1 MKLVTV
7 AQMQTIEKE
16 ADRKGL
22 SYVQMM
28 ETAGHGLAEEIEF
41 LSYTEDDEREVLG
54 LVGSGNN
61 GGDTLVALAHL
72 AAEGWRAR
80 AYLVRRK
87 VEGDEL
93 VERLKKEGGE
103 IILSESDDK
112 FDILSAFVSS
122 ADVVVDGILGTGFK
136 MPLKEEVA
144 RVLEAVNT
152 TIAGLSWPP
161 YVVAVD
167 CPSGVDSDTGEAAE
181 AAIPASQTVC
191 MAAVKQGLL
200 KFPAY
205 ELVGELR
212 VVDIGLDDQSKTWKA
227 INHFVADDEMVEEI
241 LPIRSADSHKGTF
254 GTALI
259 AAGSINYT
267 GAPLLAGRAAY
278 RAGAGLVQ
286 LAVPSPVQI
295 CIAGHFPEATWIMLP
310 QETGVISENAASV
323 LIKNSTRAT
332 ALLIGPGFGTED
344 TTKAFIKNLLSGAE
358 NSSKI
363 TGRIGFVQV
372 DSKKSEAGSTHLPP
386 LVVDADGLRLLA
398 KIEDW
403 PTRLPPETILT
414 PHVGEMAALTGMEK
428 EAIQADR
435 INVALKYA
443 AEWNQVVVLKGAFT
457 VIAAPDGR
465 ATLIPIAS
473 SALAH
478 AGTGDVLAGLI
489 VGLRAQGVNAY
500 DAAVAGAWIHA
511 QAGLFAAE
519 KLGSEASVLA
529 GDVLDAVV
537 EVLSGF

>member
-414 PHVGEMAALTGMEK
+414 PHAGEMAALTGMEK